1 MTSSPDE
8 VFRTTM
14 EVRWAD
20 LDANRHVRNTAYS
33 EFATHARL
41 RFLASRGFP
50 PERFTRIGIGPIFFR
65 EETIFRREVHLGD
78 TIAIEVRSDGLAP
91 DVSRWRVV
99 HRVLQTT
106 GEEAARVTVEGAWL
120 DLEARRLAVPPA
132 DLADALRDLSHTE
145 EFEVLRSVIRQA

>member
-1 MTSSPDE
+1 MTA
-8 VFRTTM
+8 FRTKM

-50 PERFTRIGIGPIFFR
+50 AERFNRIGIGPIFFR
-65 EETIFRREVHLGD
+65 EETVFRREIHLGD
-78 TIAIEVRSDGLAP
+78 TITIEVRADGLAP

-99 HRVLQTT
+99 HRILQ
-106 GEEAARVTVEGAWL
+106 GDEHEAARVTVEGAWM
-120 DLEARRLAVPPA
+120 DLTARALAAPPPE
-132 DLADALRDLSHTE
+132 LADALRELPRTE
-145 EFEVLRSVIRQA
+145 AFEELKSVVG

>member
-1 MTSSPDE
+1 MIDA
-8 VFRTTM
+8 FRTKM

-20 LDANRHVRNTAYS
+20 LDANRHVRNTAFS

-65 EETIFRREVHLGD
+65 EETLFRREVHLGD
-78 TIAIEVRSDGLAP
+78 TITIEVRSDGLAP

-99 HRVLQTT
+99 HRILRAT
-106 GEEAARVTVEGAWL
+106 GEEAASVTVEGAWL
-120 DLEARRLAVPPA
+120 DLAARTLTAPPA
-132 DLADALRDLSHTE
+132 ELATALRELPRTD
-145 EFEVLRSVIRQA
+145 EFEELRSVLRQAPA